1 MGRAEGRQQGAL
13 PGCEELGTA
22 EDTVERGKDVDEGSG
37 LVLAVEGAE
46 DAGDSVGALVLGG
59 EGLGLRVVG
68 VGLSRELGG
77 DGEEAVEGAAD
88 GSLVLRGLLGAGD
101 VLATGTAGLLAGLA
115 SLGTDVLEVLLA
127 DVAGVVFSVLTG
139 GTM

>member
-1 MGRAEGRQQGAL
+1 M
-13 PGCEELGTA
+13 
-22 EDTVERGKDVDEGSG
+22 
-37 LVLAVEGAE
+37 AVEGAE
-46 DAGDSVGALVLGG
+46 DAGDSVGALVLAG

-139 GTM
+139 GMM